1 MILGALTL
9 AWDPDKWTIPD
20 PKQVIAEKDTY
31 SSNVIFF
38 YGEKIVGKR
47 IDLEWD
53 WMSQAQFDALDV
65 LYQADLPVAWDLQE
79 PTDPRTFTVEI
90 EKMDGALFDVA
101 LWDQPYRKD
110 VKVSLIILAVS
121 EAVLS

>member
-1 MILGALTL
+1 LILGALTL

-20 PKQVIAEKDTY
+20 ARHVISEVDTY

-38 YGEKIVGKR
+38 YGEKIVGKQ
-47 IDLEWD
+47 IVLEWE

-65 LYQADLPVAWDLQE
+65 LYQADLPVVWDLEE

-90 EKMDGALFDVA
+90 ENLEGELFDVA
-101 LWDQPYRKD
+101 LWDLPHRRN
-110 VKVSLIILAVS
+110 VKVSLLILSVTGAVMS
-121 EAVLS
+121 

>member
-1 MILGALTL
+1 LILGDLTL

-20 PKQVIAEKDTY
+20 ARQVISEQDTY

-38 YGEKIVGKR
+38 YGEKIVGKQ
-47 IDLEWD
+47 IELEWE

-65 LYQADLPVAWDLQE
+65 LYQADLPVVWDLE
-79 PTDPRTFTVEI
+79 EVLDPRTFTAEI
-90 EKMDGALFDVA
+90 LSLDGKLFDVA

-110 VKVSLIILAVS
+110 VKVALVILSVTGAVMS
-121 EAVLS
+121 

>member
-1 MILGALTL
+1 VKLGTLTL

-20 PKQVIAEKDTY
+20 ARHVISDVDTY

-38 YGEKIVGKR
+38 YGEKIVGKQ
-47 IDLEWD
+47 IELEWE

-65 LYQADLPVAWDLQE
+65 LFQADLPVVWDLE
-79 PTDPRTFTVEI
+79 EALDPRAFTVEI
-90 EKMDGALFDVA
+90 LSLDGELFDVA
-101 LWDQPYRKD
+101 LWDQPYRAN
-110 VKVSLIILAVS
+110 VKVSLLILSVT